1 MTASQSDKRQNASIQ
16 DMLGQAGQR
25 VNLQGQ
31 SLSLA
36 VGPQWQVEATHKSA
50 AGLLGK
56 SDESAH

>member
-1 MTASQSDKRQNASIQ
+1 
-16 DMLGQAGQR
+16 MLGLAGQR

-36 VGPQWQVEATHKSA
+36 MGPQRQMEATHKSA